1 MKGKALHTL
10 IFSILKGILLAS
22 LTTVGFAQS
31 QAQNGQ
37 IEGTI
42 TDPNGAAMSK
52 ASVTARNLETGMIGN
67 AETDESG
74 VYRIPLL
81 PLGTYRLTVEVPN
94 FKRFVRDG
102 ITLVTGQAAAVDI
115 QLVPGDLEETVTV
128 SGDASVA
135 DTGRTEIGRV
145 MNTREV
151 QDLPLV
157 ARNPYQFGRLIANVN
172 GRWNRG
178 FGFPLFNANGLVRRV
193 NYQIDG
199 NVNTQGDRG
208 SIRAML
214 ISDTFVKEVQLIT
227 NGFAAE
233 FGNTPGMI
241 MNVITPSGSNK
252 FSGNVSYRFRR
263 PAPTTIW

>member
-1 MKGKALHTL
+1 MRGKALHTL
-10 IFSILKGILLAS
+10 VFSILAGFFLAS
-22 LTTVGFAQS
+22 LITACFAQS
-31 QAQNGQ
+31 QAQNGE
-37 IEGTI
+37 IAGTI
-42 TDPNGAAMSK
+42 TDPNGAAVSK
-52 ASVTARNLETGMIGN
+52 ASVTVRNLETGTTRI
-67 AETDESG
+67 ATTDESG
-74 VYRIPLL
+74 VYRFPLL
-81 PLGTYRLTVEVPN
+81 PLGTYRVTVEVSN

-102 ITLVTGQAAAVDI
+102 ITLATGQAAPVDI
-115 QLVPGDLEETVTV
+115 PLEPGDVEETVTV

-135 DTGRTEIGRV
+135 DTGKTEIGRV

-151 QDLPLV
+151 QNVPLI
-157 ARNPYQFGRLIANVN
+157 ARNPYQLGRLTANVN

-233 FGNTPGMI
+233 FGNTPGM
-241 MNVITPSGSNK
+241 K
-252 FSGNVSYRFRR
+252 
-263 PAPTTIW
+263 